1 MEVRLV
7 NKFLTDF
14 IKLILSN
21 STLFNKF
28 LISFAKL
35 IKIDRSLFHEF
46 LINLTKPIKIS
57 RSFFESDLAV
67 LSTNFTTNV
76 PRARFPKNA
85 QILKGRVN
93 VMGSAVSLN
102 NIFHMLCVPKADGKP
117 NYVYAPTNIIF
128 TQKCLI
134 AVTTIQLPVVQIRL
148 VAKLDT

>member
-1 MEVRLV
+1 LEVRLG

-35 IKIDRSLFHEF
+35 
-46 LINLTKPIKIS
+46 IKIS

-117 NYVYAPTNIIF
+117 NYVYAPTDIIF

-148 VAKLDT
+148 VVKLDT